1 MTEQTELV
9 NQLLSSTSGALML
22 LRALDDHKLSAL
34 VSVVAIDK
42 GTEHGDVSI
51 RDLYERF
58 LPPERRIKRLG
69 TSILPKQILA
79 LTGDATQGRKI
90 FFETAGVNC
99 KNCHRIEQE
108 GKILG
113 PELTTI
119 GKKLSRGQLL
129 ESIVEP
135 SKRVDP
141 QFVTYLAETIDGRLL
156 TGLLQSKDEQQVV
169 LKDAQDKLIPIP
181 LAEIEQL
188 VPQQQS
194 MMPELLLRD
203 LTAQQVADLVE
214 YLSSLQ

>member
-1 MTEQTELV
+1 M
-9 NQLLSSTSGALML
+9 
-22 LRALDDHKLSAL
+22 
-34 VSVVAIDK
+34 
-42 GTEHGDVSI
+42 
-51 RDLYERF
+51 
-58 LPPERRIKRLG
+58 
-69 TSILPKQILA
+69 
-79 LTGDATQGRKI
+79 
-90 FFETAGVNC
+90 
-99 KNCHRIEQE
+99 
-108 GKILG
+108 
-113 PELTTI
+113 TTI

-141 QFVTYLAETIDGRLL
+141 QFVTYLAETTDGRLL
-156 TGLLQSKDEQQVV
+156 TGLLHSKDEQQVV